1 MITHNPQINWLVR
14 SPTNN
19 LNNQGPPF
27 FMAQLVMFFLVVLDV
42 LNCASLQLDVD
53 DHSVSLASPK
63 EIGEAGVEP
72 TSLAF
77 FSGGDVFFCDCW
89 LLLLK

>member
-1 MITHNPQINWLVR
+1 
-14 SPTNN
+14 
-19 LNNQGPPF
+19 
-27 FMAQLVMFFLVVLDV
+27 MAQLVMFFLVVLDV

-72 TSLAF
+72 TSLFFFWVGMFFLRLLVAF
-77 FSGGDVFFCDCW
+77 IEMGICSISLITYMVCLCI
-89 LLLLK
+89 